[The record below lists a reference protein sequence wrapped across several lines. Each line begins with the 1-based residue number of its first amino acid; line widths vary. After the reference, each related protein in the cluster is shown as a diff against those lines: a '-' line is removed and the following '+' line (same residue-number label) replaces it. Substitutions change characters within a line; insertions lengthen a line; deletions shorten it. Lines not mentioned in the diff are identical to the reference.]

1 MVRHDLFAGAISP
14 APRGVFEAA
23 APAALI
29 APRGLPTP
37 HPAGVDAATSGAV
50 DLAPVATTANQDL
63 LAAEDAEEEA
73 AAAAVVEIATAP
85 DATFNPWTRSASGAM
100 MPLQSCS
107 GTVWGAAPRSLP
119 SSAGAAPGP
128 MIDRDFSVS
137 GAALSAIERRPKLSA
152 RPPPRVDPMGPQG
165 PPSPALRC
173 ALIALRSGDGSP
185 LWTIGTTRCAEPKR
199 SPPPNKRG
207 SGPPSTPCR
216 EADPLTPLPGS
227 SRRLFDLP
235 RLPEAL
241 RARLRSAD
249 RRLAVAGAGRRHA
262 SQPAPNATGS
272 PLPARR

>member
-137 GAALSAIERRPKLSA
+137 RAALSAIERRPKRSA

-173 ALIALRSGDGSP
+173 ALIAP
-185 LWTIGTTRCAEPKR
+185 R
-199 SPPPNKRG
+199 SPG
-207 SGPPSTPCR
+207 TGPPYGLSRQPAALSQNAPR
-216 EADPLTPLPGS
+216 RRISADPD
-227 SRRLFDLP
+227 RR
-235 RLPEAL
+235 RQ
-241 RARLRSAD
+241 RARVRPSACPEPASTGPRSNAGGTSRHRSRPSPAD
-249 RRLAVAGAGRRHA
+249 LGAG
-262 SQPAPNATGS
+262 SFGWS
-272 PLPARR
+272 PP